1 MDTTLLG
8 GLSPAQFLEEYWQKK
23 PLLVRGAVPGF
34 SGFVTPDAMMDLAS
48 RDDGEARLVE
58 FKDGVWH
65 ARHGPFKPKELA
77 KKRKHPWAVLV
88 QGLDMY
94 VPEAEA
100 FMRRFNFIPWARLD
114 DLMVSYAVDQGGVG
128 PHFDDYDVFI
138 VQGLGRRLW
147 QIGPQED
154 KTLVEGAPLKI
165 LKNFKPAEEWIV
177 EPGDMLYL
185 PPHWAHNGIA
195 LGECMNYSVGFRSP
209 NAQELA
215 DEFLSYLQERIEIPG
230 LYADPD
236 LKLQAHPGEIGDAMV
251 AQVADMLSKIR
262 WDQDDVRNFLGC
274 YLSEPKPRIYFS
286 PPEEP
291 LSRKRFLSAWKKGGL
306 ALDPRTQMLFSR
318 ERFFLNGDSLEELS
332 GEDEETLRRLTD
344 ERRLASAEG
353 LGEDTLDLI
362 YEWYLDGFLHVGR
375 G

>member
-1 MDTTLLG
+1 MITTLLG

-23 PLLVRGAVPGF
+23 PLLVRNAVPGF
-34 SGFVTPDAMMDLAS
+34 SGLIKRDALMDLAS
-48 RDDGEARLVE
+48 GEDSEVRLVE
-58 FKDGVWH
+58 FKDQTWQV
-65 ARHGPFKPKELA
+65 RRSPFKPKDIA
-77 KKRKHPWAVLV
+77 KKRKHPWTILV
-88 QGLDMY
+88 QGLDLL

-128 PHFDDYDVFI
+128 PHFDDYDVFLI
-138 VQGLGRRLW
+138 QGMGRRLW

-165 LKNFKPAEEWIV
+165 LKNFKPVEEWIV
-177 EPGDMLYL
+177 EPGDLLYL

-195 LGECMNYSVGFRSP
+195 IGECMTYSVGFRSP
-209 NAQELA
+209 RAQELA

-230 LYADPD
+230 LYSDPD

-251 AQVADMLSKIR
+251 AQVAEMVAKIR

-274 YLSEPKPRIYFS
+274 YLSEPKPQLYFT
-286 PPEEP
+286 PPDEA
-291 LSRKRFLSAWKKGGL
+291 LSRKHFLAAWKKGGL
-306 ALDPRTQMLFSR
+306 ALDARTQMLFSR
-318 ERFFLNGDSLEELS
+318 DSLFVNGDPVDL
-332 GEDEETLRRLTD
+332 GADGDILRRLAD
-344 ERRLASAEG
+344 ERRLPNAEG
-353 LGEDTLDLI
+353 LGEGTLDRV
-362 YEWYLDGFLHVGR
+362 YEWYLDGFLHVG